1 MNQPD
6 PAIDA
11 LLQMREQLL
20 TELQR
25 VDKALGFLV
34 AKPTQ
39 REIDCEVERILTRG

>member
-20 TELQR
+20 AELR
-25 VDKALGFLV
+25 RIDKALGFLV
-34 AKPTQ
+34 PVIKQ
-39 REIDCEVERILTRG
+39 SEIDKEVERILTR